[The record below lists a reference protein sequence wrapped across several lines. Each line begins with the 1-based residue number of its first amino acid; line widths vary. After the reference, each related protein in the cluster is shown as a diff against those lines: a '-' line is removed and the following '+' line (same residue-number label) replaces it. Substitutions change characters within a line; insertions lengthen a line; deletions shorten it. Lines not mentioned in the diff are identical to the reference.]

1 MKNEREII
9 ITENGVYQKIRG
21 NDRFVISNSEKNEVK
36 NENETVV
43 DKLGRIQLAK
53 SIRKRMKLKDGEKLD
68 IYRSGRSIILKKLI
82 FTKSLSRETQMII
95 DNKYEVKVQLYNLDF
110 DSIKNHQIT
119 TIDEFGNVLVWNEIR
134 KELGII
140 ENSKLKISIKDDMI
154 ILTKKEYDKNNKRK
168 RNFNNNRR
176 RN

>member
-1 MKNEREII
+1 MKKEREII
-9 ITENGVYQKIRG
+9 ITENGVYQKLRG

-53 SIRKRMKLKDGEKLD
+53 SIRKRMNLTDGEKLD

-82 FTKSLSRETQMII
+82 FSKSLSRETQMII
-95 DNKYEVKVQLYNLDF
+95 DNKYEVKVQLYNLTF

-134 KELGII
+134 KELGIR

-154 ILTKKEYDKNNKRK
+154 ILTKQEYDKNNKRK